1 MKHSIENLLREKP
14 FHLLNNSERS
24 RVLAEMSE
32 EEYTAQ
38 YFGFLAA
45 KEMDRQFPF
54 KGPSLQTK
62 EVLLK
67 AMQRKQSGR
76 SWLMLPALGIAAS
89 LLLFFAY
96 YAWNYQSSRVQT
108 AVKAPL
114 PEIAPKTSTV
124 AKSELAP
131 IQPVKHKKNPQL
143 LYDKSATEDYQLAGP
158 DEILAT
164 LHRNTEELS
173 WQEELEELPPLPLVL
188 QCE

>member
-1 MKHSIENLLREKP
+1 MKHSIENLLKEKP
-14 FHLLNNSERS
+14 FHLLDSSERS

-45 KEMDRQFPF
+45 KEMDGQFPF

-67 AMQRKQSGR
+67 AMQRRQSGR
-76 SWLMLPALGIAAS
+76 LRLLPALGIAAS
-89 LLLFFAY
+89 LLLLFAY

-108 AVKAPL
+108 AVKAPPL
-114 PEIAPKTSTV
+114 EIAPKTSTV
-124 AKSELAP
+124 AKTELAP
-131 IQPVKHKKNPQL
+131 TQPVKHKKNPQL
-143 LYDKSATEDYQLAGP
+143 HYDKSATEDYQLAGP

-173 WQEELEELPPLPLVL
+173 WQEEREELPPLPLVL